1 MTEIPAVRRLS
12 LIGFG
17 FIALFFGTFGV
28 WSVFSPLEGASIAP
42 GVVIVDSQRKTV
54 QHLEGGIIDKIQVSE
69 GATIEKG
76 QPLIILDDTQA
87 RAQLTQLISKQRN
100 AIAREARLIAERD
113 NQDAIVFDQ
122 SLLDQRTTD
131 PRVEELLT
139 NQQRIFEARRG
150 FFTSQQEI
158 IDKQL
163 AQNRAEFEGQEKR
176 LEIEK
181 RRLSI
186 IGEEIAG
193 NRQLAEKGYVSKTQ
207 VLRLEREE
215 AQILSTIS
223 QLQANASRLAQ
234 NIAENQAQL
243 KEQELERIKEIV
255 EALRESREEH
265 YELDEQL
272 ASAQHVLERTII
284 VAPLSGTVLNLQVY
298 SEEGVITPGQPL
310 LDIVPID
317 EKMVIEARVN
327 PADIDQV
334 DHGMK
339 AQIRLTALSMR
350 AVKPL
355 NGELLTVSADRLV
368 DDQSGEAYYLAR
380 VQLTD
385 DVSAVLD
392 GIDLYPGMQA
402 EVMLLTEPRTP
413 IEYLTKPLTES
424 LNRAFRE
431 E

>member
-12 LIGFG
+12 IIGFG
-17 FIALFFGTFGV
+17 FIALFFGTFGI

-42 GVVIVDSQRKTV
+42 GIVTVDSQRKTV
-54 QHLEGGIIDKIQVSE
+54 QHFEGGIIDKIQVAE
-69 GATIEKG
+69 GQIIEKG

-100 AIAREARLIAERD
+100 AVAREARLIAERD
-113 NQDAIVFDQ
+113 DKDTIEFEA
-122 SLLDQRTTD
+122 SLLAQRDD

-150 FFTSQQEI
+150 FFTSQREI
-158 IDKQL
+158 INKQL
-163 AQNRAEFEGQEKR
+163 AQNKAELEGQEKR
-176 LEIEK
+176 LVIEK

-186 IGEEIAG
+186 IGEEIEG

-215 AQILSTIS
+215 TQILSTIS

-234 NIAENQAQL
+234 NVAENQAQL
-243 KEQELERIKEIV
+243 KEQELEHIKEIV
-255 EALRESREEH
+255 EALRESREER

-272 ASAQHVLERTII
+272 AAAKDILERTTI

-310 LDIVPID
+310 LDIVPVD

-334 DHGMK
+334 GNGMK

-368 DDQSGEAYYLAR
+368 DEQSGEAYYLAR

-385 DVSAVLD
+385 KVSEVLD
-392 GIDLYPGMQA
+392 GVDLYPGMQA

>member
-1 MTEIPAVRRLS
+1 MTEIPAVRQLS

-28 WSVFSPLEGASIAP
+28 WSIFSPLEGASIAP
-42 GVVIVDSQRKTV
+42 GVVTIDSQRKTV
-54 QHLEGGIIDKIQVSE
+54 QHLEGGIIDKIQVAE
-69 GATIEKG
+69 GAIIEKG

-87 RAQLTQLISKQRN
+87 RARLTQLLSKQRN

-113 NQDAIVFDQ
+113 NEDNIEFGEV
-122 SLLDQRTTD
+122 LLTQRD
-131 PRVEELLT
+131 NPRVDELLT

-150 FFTSQQEI
+150 FYISQREI
-158 IDKQL
+158 INKQL
-163 AQNRAEFEGQEKR
+163 AQNNAELEGQQKR

-215 AQILSTIS
+215 TQILSTIS
-223 QLQANASRLAQ
+223 QLQSNASRLAQ
-234 NIAENQAQL
+234 NMAENQAQL
-243 KEQELERIKEIV
+243 KEQELERIKDIV
-255 EALRESREEH
+255 ESLRESREEH
-265 YELDEQL
+265 YEVDEQL
-272 ASAQHVLERTII
+272 AAAQDVLERTII
-284 VAPLSGTVLNLQVY
+284 IAPLSGTVLNLQVY
-298 SEEGVITPGQPL
+298 SEEGVISPDQPL
-310 LDIVPID
+310 LDIVPVD

-334 DHGMK
+334 GHGMK

-355 NGELLTVSADRLV
+355 NGELLTVSADRLI

-380 VQLTD
+380 VQLID
-385 DVSAVLD
+385 DISAVLD
-392 GIDLYPGMQA
+392 GVDLYPGMQA